1 MRIDKDV
8 KKQEHT
14 QVKEVGH
21 DLGED
26 VHHEIKVFLCNKDFW
41 VRLPLSCIK
50 SPPPTPTEYH
60 YLALSPLLSRYR
72 DG

>member
-41 VRLPLSCIK
+41 VRPPLLPL
-50 SPPPTPTEYH
+50 
-60 YLALSPLLSRYR
+60 LLNTTISH
-72 DG
+72 

>member
-8 KKQEHT
+8 KKQEDT

-21 DLGED
+21 NLGED

-41 VRLPLSCIK
+41 VRLRQLHLHSTC
-50 SPPPTPTEYH
+50 
-60 YLALSPLLSRYR
+60 SRKLEAT
-72 DG
+72 GEL

>member
-26 VHHEIKVFLCNKDFW
+26 VHHEIKVFLCN
-41 VRLPLSCIK
+41 
-50 SPPPTPTEYH
+50 TEKY
-60 YLALSPLLSRYR
+60 PLLKV
-72 DG
+72 DEL